1 MLEKK
6 VVSIQYELCV
16 PVSFNKEVDIIDFMF
31 NDFKKKT
38 LSMKKETFLKGLEEY
53 EWSKKDRRWIKK

>member
-38 LSMKKETFLKGLEEY
+38 LSMKKRNLLKRI
-53 EWSKKDRRWIKK
+53 RRV

>member
-6 VVSIQYELCV
+6 VVSIQYELCI

-53 EWSKKDRRWIKK
+53 EWSKKEKRWIKK